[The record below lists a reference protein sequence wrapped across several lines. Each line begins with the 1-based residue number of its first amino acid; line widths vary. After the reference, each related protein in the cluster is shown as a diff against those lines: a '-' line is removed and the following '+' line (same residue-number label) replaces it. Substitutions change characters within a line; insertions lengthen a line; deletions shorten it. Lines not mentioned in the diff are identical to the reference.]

1 MQEIIDRE
9 KFNFKDVK
17 IIAASTN
24 ICPLK
29 NIRAKNKILYG
40 RNITH
45 GLGTGGNPQ
54 IGDIALK
61 TSIKKIEEVIRFK
74 KTKQLILV
82 AGMGGGAGSTALAY
96 LSKLAHEKGIKV
108 VAIITKP
115 LKLEGKIRI
124 LKFRKYFK
132 KIHNNCDKIILLN
145 NEKLA
150 NFCQKL
156 GDTSIHQVFD
166 TATDCLANLIIQ
178 ELLKKIPNYRICEF
192 LPTKKDGILG
202 IDYKKIEA

>member
-1 MQEIIDRE
+1 MWSFIVIIYNAV
-9 KFNFKDVK
+9 FYVPLLNGLFFL
-17 IIAASTN
+17 TN
-24 ICPLK
+24 ILP
-29 NIRAKNKILYG
+29 RG
-40 RNITH
+40 D
-45 GLGTGGNPQ
+45 LGTAVIILTIFIRLLISPLNHKM
-54 IGDIALK
+54 IK
-61 TSIKKIEEVIRFK
+61 TQQTMKKIEEVICFK

-124 LKFRKYFK
+124 LEFRKYFK

-192 LPTKKDGILG
+192 LPTKKDGILN
-202 IDYKKIEA
+202 INYKKIEA